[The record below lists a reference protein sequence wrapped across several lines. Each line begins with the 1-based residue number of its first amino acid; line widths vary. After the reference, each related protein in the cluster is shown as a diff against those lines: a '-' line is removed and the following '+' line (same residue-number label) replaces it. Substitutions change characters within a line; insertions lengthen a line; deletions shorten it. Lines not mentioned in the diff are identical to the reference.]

1 MKGETKMNTNFF
13 KNVSSTLMKH
23 SPEILTGLGIAGM
36 VTSTVL
42 AVKATPKAI
51 QLLEER
57 KEEINKKAFD
67 ENIDRDY
74 SLKDHKEIDKLGAKE
89 TIKTVWKCYIP
100 SAVMAGASIA
110 CLIGASSVHVKRN
123 AVLATAY
130 QLSEAAATEYRNKVV
145 ETIGAKKE
153 ESIRDAVNK
162 DRIEQNPV
170 TKNEIFLTE
179 KGNTL
184 CYDHL
189 SGRYFKSDIDKIK
202 KSINELNHQINKT
215 FYVSLN
221 DLYDEL
227 GLDRTEL
234 GEVLGWNSDMGLL
247 ELHFSSHLAAD
258 GVPCLALDFN
268 HLPKYDFD
276 KFV

>member
-1 MKGETKMNTNFF
+1 MKKQFF
-13 KNVSSTLMKH
+13 KKVSKSLSNH
-23 SPEILTGLGIAGM
+23 SPEILTGIGIAGM
-36 VTSTVL
+36 ITSTAL
-42 AVKATPKAI
+42 AVKATPKAMV
-51 QLLEER
+51 LLEEK
-57 KEEINKKAFD
+57 KEELNKKHFD
-67 ENIDRDY
+67 EHLEHDY
-74 SLKDHKEIDKLGAKE
+74 SLKNHKELDKLDFK
-89 TIKTVWKCYIP
+89 TTVKTVWKCYIP
-100 SAVMAGASIA
+100 ASVTMAVSVA

-130 QLSEAAATEYRNKVV
+130 HLSEAAATEYRNKVV

-153 ESIRDAVNK
+153 EAIRDAVNK
-162 DRIEQNPV
+162 DRIEKNPV
-170 TKNEIFLTE
+170 VNNEVFVTE

-227 GLDRTEL
+227 GLEHTEL
-234 GEVLGWNSDMGLL
+234 GDVLGWNSDMGLL
-247 ELHFSSHLAAD
+247 ELHFSSHLSSD
-258 GVPCLALDFN
+258 GTPCLVLDFN
-268 HLPKYDFD
+268 NLPKYDYD
-276 KFV
+276 KFI